1 MKKIEFFK
9 VEGDRINR
17 IRKHCPKCGP
27 AVFLAEHK
35 DRFSCG
41 KCGYTE
47 FKGGIKP
54 PIPKKVEEKPVE
66 QPKEIASVP
75 LKKEISYEAPKAVT
89 PSEIKPVTPIEEHS
103 KEEAPTSEVDTH
115 GKEPSEPTLVET
127 PIEKKPVEK
136 TPKEEESSN
145 SEKKEEKP
153 SDESSDEDKK

>member
-47 FKGGIKP
+47 FKGGVKP
-54 PIPKKVEEKPVE
+54 PIPTKVEEKPVE
-66 QPKEIASVP
+66 KPTEIASVP
-75 LKKEISYEAPKAVT
+75 IKKEISVEAPKAET
-89 PSEIKPVTPIEEHS
+89 PSEIKPETPIEENTKS
-103 KEEAPTSEVDTH
+103 GAPISEVDTH
-115 GKEPSEPTLVET
+115 GKEPLEPTLVET
-127 PIEKKPVEK
+127 PIEKKPIEK
-136 TPKEEESSN
+136 IPKEEESSK
-145 SEKKEEKP
+145 SQKKEEKP